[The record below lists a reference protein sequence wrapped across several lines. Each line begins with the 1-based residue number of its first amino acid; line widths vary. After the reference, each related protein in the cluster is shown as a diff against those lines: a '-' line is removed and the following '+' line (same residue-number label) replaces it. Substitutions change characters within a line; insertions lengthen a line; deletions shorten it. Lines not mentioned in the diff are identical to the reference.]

1 MLMVSVT
8 AALAVSASASQAK
21 DTAYS
26 KRIGPIVTVASGSH
40 WSLRAWKSTAG
51 LCISY
56 RPPAGVNVCHVRLR
70 PQVFLFSFLG
80 NRGKPMLV
88 IGAVAPNVVRV
99 EVNDRRGHFST
110 RIYKPP
116 RALNTSLRFFHVLV
130 QTGSP
135 PKWRIVAY
143 DEEGKQVGLVGQGR
157 PE

>member
-1 MLMVSVT
+1 VA

-21 DTAYS
+21 DTASS
-26 KRIGPIVTVASGSH
+26 KRLGPIVTVASGPH

-80 NRGKPMLV
+80 NRGKHTLV
-88 IGAVAPNVVRV
+88 IGAIATNVVRV
-99 EVNDRRGHFST
+99 EVKDKRGHFST
-110 RIYKPP
+110 RFYEPP
-116 RALNTSLRFFHVLV
+116 RALNTSLRFFRVLL

-135 PKWRIVAY
+135 PKWQIVAY
-143 DEEGKQVGLVGQGR
+143 DGEGRQVGLVGQGM
-157 PE
+157 PS